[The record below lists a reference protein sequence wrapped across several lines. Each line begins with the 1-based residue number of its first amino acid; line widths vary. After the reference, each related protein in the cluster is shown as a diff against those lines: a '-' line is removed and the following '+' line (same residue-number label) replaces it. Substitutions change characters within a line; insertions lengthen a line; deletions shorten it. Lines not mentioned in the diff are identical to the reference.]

1 MNLKK
6 IGLLIVTIIG
16 LTACANNA
24 PKTQYDWG
32 NYNLSLYSYFKE
44 GDIAENISLIEKDI
58 LKNEGSQKQIAPG
71 VHAHLGL
78 LYAKNGDTA
87 KAYTEFETEK
97 RLYPD
102 SSHFMNYLLKNRGA
116 R

>member
-6 IGLLIVTIIG
+6 IGLLVFVATW
-16 LTACANNA
+16 LTACANA

-32 NYNLSLYSYFKE
+32 NYGVSLYSHFKD
-44 GDIAENISLIEKDI
+44 GDIAENIALVEKDI
-58 LKNEGSQKQIAPG
+58 LDNEGKEKKIAPG

-78 LYAKNGDTA
+78 LYAKNGDVA

-97 RLYPD
+97 KLYPD
-102 SSHFMNYLLKNRGA
+102 SSHFMDYLLKNRGA